1 MKHIMM
7 LVAIVFA
14 TSVATAQDKM
24 TKDSDKVNF
33 SKMDV
38 SPLDV
43 TLFRNEKKEP
53 IARVMYCRPQMKD
66 REIFGNLVPYGKVW
80 RTGAN
85 EASEVTFY
93 RDMTVGGKKV
103 SAGTYTL
110 YTIPNEK
117 EWTVILNKANNVWG
131 AYDYKEEMDVVR
143 INVPVRTS
151 PKPIESFSMAFKPVE
166 NGTHLMMG
174 WDNTY
179 VEIPFMSI

>member
-53 IARVMYCRPQMKD
+53 IARVMYSRPQMKD

-93 RDMTVGGKKV
+93 R
-103 SAGTYTL
+103 
-110 YTIPNEK
+110 
-117 EWTVILNKANNVWG
+117 
-131 AYDYKEEMDVVR
+131 EMDVVR